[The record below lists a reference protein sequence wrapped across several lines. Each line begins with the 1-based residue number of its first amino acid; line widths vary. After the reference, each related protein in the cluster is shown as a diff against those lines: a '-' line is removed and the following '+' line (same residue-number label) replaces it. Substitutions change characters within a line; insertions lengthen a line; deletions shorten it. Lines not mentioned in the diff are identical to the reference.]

1 MKYAILIGVIFC
13 AVFTHHFPTYYALLK
28 TPSNTSFS
36 GQAAWF
42 DPWDTNVYVSAIKEG
57 QNGNLL
63 YSNQFTTIKHKPLFV
78 YTFYTLTGLL
88 FNNVDPYSL
97 FQIESLIFSALLVV
111 GTFLLSGSFIKSIKV
126 RQYAT
131 ILIVLG
137 GGIGWMIY
145 PYLSLPDMTIP
156 AFIFHEG
163 FHRPHIAFDLLFYIS
178 SLIVFYKAISLNKNF
193 FYIASCLLITPSLII
208 HPFMIVIYG
217 LIILSYAL
225 FIYKKY
231 STSSGLIYSVFILVF
246 LFFFE
251 LLLVKHLLSS
261 TGFGSL
267 MSEQIVSPNIIF
279 IILGFGLIG
288 AFASLSIR
296 YFYKKDEITFLIIWV
311 VSSLLAAM
319 IPVGFRVFF
328 LRGIFLPVTIL
339 SIYGLGY
346 AAKRLKLHLKI
357 PIIAIYII
365 VLFIS
370 LGSTFRIFYIRTS
383 EAGKTNQWFY
393 VPDETLQAIN
403 YFSTSRKNVLS
414 AMYFGNLLPVFT
426 DSKSFYGHPQVT
438 SNADEKLFFLH
449 LFYANKLQNSEI
461 KQYLTKNNIEYIVYG
476 PEEVEISKLYDN
488 IDGIKY
494 PELKSVYKNKTVE
507 IYKVQ

>member
-28 TPSNTSFS
+28 TPPNSTFS
-36 GQAAWF
+36 GQVSWF
-42 DPWDTNVYVSAIKEG
+42 DPLDTNVYVSAIKEG

-63 YSNQFTTIKHKPLFV
+63 YSNQFTTVKHKPLFV
-78 YTFYTLTGLL
+78 YTFYTLTGLI
-88 FNNVDPYSL
+88 FINIDAYSL
-97 FQIESLIFSALLVV
+97 FQIESILFSALLVV
-111 GTFLLSGSFIKSIKV
+111 GVFTLSGAFIKSIKV
-126 RQYAT
+126 RQYTT

-137 GGIGWMIY
+137 GGIGWTIY

-163 FHRPHIAFDLLFYIS
+163 FHRPHIAFDLILYIS
-178 SLIVFYKAISLNKNF
+178 SLIAFLKAISLNKKS
-193 FYIASCLLITPSLII
+193 FYIASCLLIMPSLIL

-217 LIILSYAL
+217 LIIISYAL

-231 STSSGLIYSVFILVF
+231 NTSTGLIYSIFILVF

-267 MSEQIVSPNIIF
+267 MSEQIVSPNIVF

-288 AFASLSIR
+288 AFATLSFK

-311 VSSLLAAM
+311 VLSLLAAM

-328 LRGIFLPVTIL
+328 LRGIFFPVTVL
-339 SIYGLGY
+339 SIYGIKC
-346 AAKRLKLHLKI
+346 ASEHFKLHSKF
-357 PIIAIYII
+357 PIIAIYIF
-365 VLFIS
+365 VLVIS
-370 LGSTFRIFYIRTS
+370 LGSTFRIFYIRAS

-393 VPDETLQAIN
+393 VPNETFEAIN
-403 YFSTSRKNVLS
+403 YFSTSKKNVLS

-438 SNADEKLFFLH
+438 PNADEKLLFLH
-449 LFYANKLQNSEI
+449 LFMQTSCKTARL
-461 KQYLTKNNIEYIVYG
+461 NNI
-476 PEEVEISKLYDN
+476 
-488 IDGIKY
+488 
-494 PELKSVYKNKTVE
+494 
-507 IYKVQ
+507 

>member
-63 YSNQFTTIKHKPLFV
+63 YSNQFTTVKHKPLFV

-88 FNNVDPYSL
+88 FKNVDAYSL
-97 FQIESLIFSALLVV
+97 FQIESLIFSTLLVV
-111 GTFLLSGSFIKSIKV
+111 GVFVFSGAFIKSIKV

-131 ILIVLG
+131 VLIVLG

-163 FHRPHIAFDLLFYIS
+163 FHRPHIAFDLILYIY
-178 SLIVFYKAISLNKNF
+178 SLIAFYKAISLNKKS
-193 FYIASCLLITPSLII
+193 FYIASCLLIMPSLIL

-217 LIILSYAL
+217 LIIISYAL

-231 STSSGLIYSVFILVF
+231 NTSNGLIYTVFILVF

-251 LLLVKHLLSS
+251 LLIVKHLLSS

-288 AFASLSIR
+288 ALATLSIR

-311 VSSLLAAM
+311 VLSLLVAM

-328 LRGIFLPVTIL
+328 LRGIFFPVTIL
-339 SIYGLGY
+339 SIYGIKY
-346 AAKRLKLHLKI
+346 ASERFKLHFKFS
-357 PIIAIYII
+357 IIAIYIF
-365 VLFIS
+365 VLVIS
-370 LGSTFRIFYIRTS
+370 LGSTFRIFYIRFS
-383 EAGKTNQWFY
+383 ESGKSNQWFY
-393 VPDETLQAIN
+393 VPNETLEAIN
-403 YFSTSRKNVLS
+403 YFSTINKNVLS

-438 SNADEKLFFLH
+438 PNADEKLLFVH

-461 KQYLTKNNIEYIVYG
+461 KQYLTENNIEYIVYG
-476 PEEVEISKLYDN
+476 PEEVAIAKLYDS

-494 PELKSVYKNKTVE
+494 PNLKSVYRNKTVE
-507 IYKVQ
+507 IFKVQ